1 MDENLE
7 KGRTILIV
15 DDELDTLSLLKEFLE
30 ENKFNIISTDNPD
43 EVIKIV
49 KSTDIDLVIADLKM
63 PRMDGIILT
72 KKILNLCSDLP
83 VIIMTAYASIKSAIE
98 SIKAGATDFITK
110 PFNFD
115 HTLFV
120 IDKALERRKLTQL
133 AEKSVYYKK
142 LSQIDELTGLF
153 NLRSFKTVLNDHLK
167 EHKRIGK
174 DLSLMM
180 ADIDDFKKVNDV
192 FGHQSGDKV
201 IADISAALSK
211 SIRGCDFLARYG
223 GDEFA
228 ILLPETGK
236 IAALNVGQ
244 RILEGIARFRFKT
257 ESDKAVGVITISI
270 GLATFPRNGDKYQ
283 TLIESADKALYKGK
297 EMGKNRICTPEDC
310 F

>member
-7 KGRTILIV
+7 NRRTILIV
-15 DDELDTLSLLKEFLE
+15 DDELDTLSLLTEFLE
-30 ENKFNIISTDNPD
+30 DKKFKILSTDDPD
-43 EVIKIV
+43 EVVEIV
-49 KSTDIDLVIADLKM
+49 EGTDVDLVIADLKM
-63 PRMDGIILT
+63 PKMDGIILT
-72 KKILNLCSDLP
+72 RKILRFNSDIP
-83 VIIMTAYASIKSAIE
+83 VVIMTAYASIESAIE

-120 IDKALERRKLTQL
+120 IEKALERRKLTQL

-142 LSQIDELTGLF
+142 LSQTDELTGLF

-167 EHKRIGK
+167 EHKLIGK

-180 ADIDDFKKVNDV
+180 ADIDDFKKINDV
-192 FGHQSGDKV
+192 FGHQSGDRV
-201 IADISAALSK
+201 IADISSILSK

-228 ILLPETGK
+228 IVLPETGK

-244 RILEGIARFRFKT
+244 RILNAIEKFQFK
-257 ESDKAVGVITISI
+257 SKDDKFVGVTTISV
-270 GLATFPRNGDKYQ
+270 GLATFPGNGDTYQ
-283 TLIESADKALYKGK
+283 SLMESADKALYKGK
-297 EMGKNRICTPEDC
+297 ETGKNKICTPEGC